1 MVVFGWGVTFQTQV
15 GLNIQNATK
24 IQQAWT
30 WESCAKHLQSDLLP
44 QNRKGHFFP
53 LTPLYRGF
61 IRDLFKGLLV
71 TSIWVM
77 HPGSRMEDAVVR
89 KCLLNS
95 TKDPFGF
102 SELGEETT
110 NLCFPGW
117 QLKYFWNFHP
127 EAWGSYESNLTCS
140 IFFSMGGGGGEKP
153 PTRFAP
159 KPLSFGTFPDG
170 FMADGSSSVVA
181 ACQAF
186 HEWL

>member
-1 MVVFGWGVTFQTQV
+1 MGNASGVTDGRCGCTEV
-15 GLNIQNATK
+15 SNI
-24 IQQAWT
+24 
-30 WESCAKHLQSDLLP
+30 
-44 QNRKGHFFP
+44 
-53 LTPLYRGF
+53 
-61 IRDLFKGLLV
+61 
-71 TSIWVM
+71 
-77 HPGSRMEDAVVR
+77 
-89 KCLLNS
+89 LNS

-117 QLKYFWNFHP
+117 QLKYSWNFHP
-127 EAWGSYESNLTCS
+127 KLGEVMNPNLTCS
-140 IFFSMGGGGGEKP
+140 IFFSMGGGGGGGGEKP